1 MNPEEIFDVVGII
14 LAIIFVSVIII
25 FSIYRADEDIPAEP
39 VIKQPA
45 ELPEHTENPKQTVF
59 TQTAFPQYEYI
70 FIYLN
75 LVDTNIVEQIANI
88 CTQQSAEGWDY
99 YRLETSVIKHTPG
112 CFGVLLGLKDF
123 YTYHQYIVFRR
134 PFSKK
139 NTSLESS
146 NII

>member
-1 MNPEEIFDVVGII
+1 MDTEGLILGIT
-14 LAIIFVSVIII
+14 III
-25 FSIYRADEDIPAEP
+25 TVFVPLVVIFGTNKDEDIPAEP